1 MQTETLEIKVA
12 LQILK
17 PVNEVFEAIVDP
29 AKMSNYFISKGSS
42 RMENGKEITWKFP
55 EFDMKVPIKVD
66 KIEKNKFISFYWEND
81 GVDLLVEMTLT
92 PRGISSTL
100 VNITEKSRKNDEA
113 GIKWL
118 QGNTEGWANFLACLK
133 AYLEYGINLR
143 KGAFDFMSDT
153 TAHSTPQT

>member
-1 MQTETLEIKVA
+1 MQTETLEIKAA

-66 KIEKNKFISFYWEND
+66 KIDKNKYISFYWEND

-153 TAHSTPQT
+153 KMKV

>member
-1 MQTETLEIKVA
+1 MQTETLEVKAAIQIIKPA
-12 LQILK
+12 
-17 PVNEVFEAIVDP
+17 NEVFEAIVDP
-29 AKMSNYFISKGSS
+29 EKMSNYFISHGSG

-55 EFDMKVPIKVD
+55 EFEQVAPIRVD
-66 KIEKNKFISFYWEND
+66 KIEMDKYISFYWEND
-81 GVDLLVEMTLT
+81 GVDLFVEMNLT
-92 PRGISSTL
+92 PAGNSSTI
-100 VNITEKSRKNDEA
+100 VNISEKSRKNDEA

-153 TAHSTPQT
+153 KTKV